1 MSAAEVIV
9 VGGGIV
15 GAAVAAELAD
25 AGAQVELLESEPRLA
40 GGATAAGMGHIIVL
54 DDSEVELELT
64 HVSQQL
70 WDALGPELP
79 PSVQRDECGALW
91 IASTEEELAK
101 VRSKARIMAARQ
113 LPAEVLDARQLY
125 EAEPKLR
132 PGLAGGLL
140 LPRDSVVYPPAFVPW
155 LLERGRREGRIVVR
169 TGVGVREIGD
179 GFVALASG
187 ARREAD
193 WVVNA
198 TGHRALTLL
207 QEPLPSLR
215 IRPRKG
221 HLAITARKH
230 GFLRHQL
237 IDLGYI
243 TSAHGHEPVSVAFN
257 AQPRR
262 TGQILI
268 GSSREYDN
276 EDTGVDP
283 AILSR
288 MLRNAVE
295 FLPGLAE
302 LPVVRTWTGF
312 RAATDD
318 KLPIIGPAPGRP
330 RLLMA
335 AGHEGLGITTSL
347 VTGKLVRAHV
357 TGEAP
362 IIDPQPFSPARDV
375 GRAA

>member
-1 MSAAEVIV
+1 MSRAEVIV

-15 GAAVAAELAD
+15 GAAVAAELAR
-25 AGAQVELLESEPRLA
+25 AGARVELLEATPRLA

-64 HVSQQL
+64 HVSQQM
-70 WDALGPELP
+70 WDALAPELP
-79 PSVQRDECGALW
+79 AAVQRDACGALW
-91 IASTEEELAK
+91 LASNDREIEA
-101 VRSKARIMAARQ
+101 VRAKARIMASRD
-113 LPAEVLDARQLY
+113 LPAEVLDEAQLY
-125 EAEPKLR
+125 AVEPKLR

-155 LLERGRREGRIVVR
+155 LLESGRGRGDIVVR
-169 TGVGVREIGD
+169 TGVAVQQMGNGWVTLG
-179 GFVALASG
+179 GGS
-187 ARREAD
+187 RREAD

-198 TGHRALTLL
+198 AGHQALELL
-207 QEPLPSLR
+207 EEPLPALR

-221 HLAITARKH
+221 HLAITARNP

-243 TSAHGHEPVSVAFN
+243 SSAHGQEPVSVAFN
-257 AQPRR
+257 AQPRL

-268 GSSREYDN
+268 GSSRQYDAV
-276 EDTGVDP
+276 DSRVDP

-288 MLRNAVE
+288 MLRKAIE

-302 LPVVRTWTGF
+302 IPVVRTWTGF

-318 KLPIIGPAPGRP
+318 KLPIIGPVPGRP

-347 VTGKLVRAHV
+347 VTGQLVRAHV
-357 TGEAP
+357 TGQQP
-362 IIDPQPFSPARDV
+362 IIDPQPYSPGRTV

>member
-1 MSAAEVIV
+1 MSRAEVIV

-15 GAAVAAELAD
+15 GAAVAAELAA
-25 AGAQVELLESEPRLA
+25 AGAGVELLESEPRLA

-70 WDALGPELP
+70 WDALAGELP
-79 PSVQRDECGALW
+79 AAVQRDACGALW
-91 IASTEEELAK
+91 LASNDRELEA
-101 VRSKARIMAARQ
+101 VRTRAAIMAGRG
-113 LPAEVLDARQLY
+113 LPAEVLDEAKLY
-125 EAEPKLR
+125 EVEPKLR
-132 PGLAGGLL
+132 AGLAGGLL

-155 LLERGRREGRIVVR
+155 LLERGRRRGDIVVR
-169 TGVGVREIGD
+169 TGVAVREIGD
-179 GFVALASG
+179 GYVVLSGG

-198 TGHRALTLL
+198 AGHRALELL
-207 QEPLPSLR
+207 AEPLPGLR

-221 HLAITARKH
+221 HLAITARKP

-243 TSAHGHEPVSVAFN
+243 SSAHGQDPVSVAFN
-257 AQPRR
+257 AQPRL

-268 GSSREYDN
+268 GSSRQYDAADSRV
-276 EDTGVDP
+276 EP

-288 MLRNAVE
+288 MLRKAIE
-295 FLPGLAE
+295 FMPGLAQI
-302 LPVVRTWTGF
+302 PVVRTWTGF

-347 VTGKLVRAHV
+347 VTGRLVRAHV
-357 TGEAP
+357 TGEQP
-362 IIDPQPFSPARDV
+362 IIDPEPYSPARV
-375 GRAA
+375 SGRAA